1 MGMNPKRRLK
11 TDIWMPVF
19 IGDHLA
25 ETLHLNATQHR
36 GYFLLLMIAWKAGGV
51 LPDDDEGLAAIARM
65 SPAEWEQ
72 NRAKLAAFFIVA
84 DGEWRHEALTE
95 EYERAADNKQKRIE
109 AGSKGGAKRQQNDT
123 PSPSPSPSSEAK
135 DSGDDL
141 AAMVFSRGLDWLKR
155 TSGKPDTACRA
166 LLGKWRKSLGSD
178 EALITILGRAQR
190 EGVIKPVGWIEKAL
204 QARDPPTHSRDF
216 N

>member
-1 MGMNPKRRLK
+1 MNPKRKSK

-25 ETLHLNATQHR
+25 ETLHLNAVQHR

-51 LPDDDEGLAAIARM
+51 LPDDDEGLAGIARM
-65 SPAEWEQ
+65 SAAEWQQ
-72 NRAKLAAFFIVA
+72 NRSKLAAFFTVA
-84 DGEWRHEALTE
+84 DGAWRHEALIE
-95 EYERAADNKQKRIE
+95 EYERALDNKQKRSE

-123 PSPSPSPSSEAK
+123 PSPSPSSEAK
-135 DSGDDL
+135 ASGADV
-141 AAMVFSRGLDWLKR
+141 AAVVFSQGLDWLSR

-166 LLGKWRKSLGSD
+166 LLGKWRKSLGD
-178 EALITILGRAQR
+178 EALIVLLGRAQR
-190 EGVIKPVGWIEKAL
+190 EGVIEPVGWIEKAV
-204 QARDPPTHSRDF
+204 QARDPPTHNRDF